1 MTDPYVLLGV
11 SKTATDAELKSA
23 YRKLAKKYH
32 PDLNPGDQKIEQKF
46 KDVTAAYDFLTD
58 KDRRSRYDRG
68 EIDENGQPKGFGGY
82 SSYHPDG
89 GRGYSNYRQQ
99 EQSHSFGP
107 DFGVE
112 DLFAQFFGNGPRSG
126 RGHHGQGQSAS
137 GSHASKGDDVVY
149 KITIPFA
156 EACLGAT
163 KRVTLDNRKT
173 IDVTIPAGI
182 ENGHKLRLR
191 GLGQEGPGGHGAAI
205 VEVHIAPHPYFTR
218 EGKNIHLEAP
228 VSLSEALYGAEIKIP
243 TLDSTVSL
251 KIPKGANNGTL
262 LRLKGKGVQD
272 TKDSGDMFVKLVL
285 VLPKESASL
294 ATALEGWAKKHPYN
308 PRKW

>member
-46 KDVTAAYDFLTD
+46 KDITSAYDFLTD
-58 KDRRSRYDRG
+58 KDKREHYDRG

-82 SSYHPDG
+82 SGYHSG
-89 GRGYSNYRQQ
+89 GNRGYGSHRQQ
-99 EQSHSFGP
+99 DQSYSFGP
-107 DFGVE
+107 DFGVD
-112 DLFAQFFGNGPRSG
+112 DLFAQFFGHSSRGARTQGSG
-126 RGHHGQGQSAS
+126 GFENSKP
-137 GSHASKGDDVVY
+137 KGDDVTY

-163 KRVTLDNRKT
+163 KRVTLDNHKT

-182 ENGHKLRLR
+182 EEGHKLRLR
-191 GLGQEGPGGHGAAI
+191 GLGHKGPGGHGAAI
-205 VEVHIAPHPYFTR
+205 VEVHIAPHPYFSR
-218 EGKNIHLEAP
+218 DDKNIHLDVP
-228 VSLSEALYGAEIKIP
+228 VSLGEALYGAEIKIP

-251 KIPKGANNGTL
+251 KIPKNANNGTL
-262 LRLKGKGVQD
+262 LRLKGKGVQNP
-272 TKDSGDMFVKLVL
+272 KGAGDMFVKLVL
-285 VLPKESASL
+285 MLPKDSSTL
-294 ATALEGWAKKHPYN
+294 ADAVEAWAKKHPYN